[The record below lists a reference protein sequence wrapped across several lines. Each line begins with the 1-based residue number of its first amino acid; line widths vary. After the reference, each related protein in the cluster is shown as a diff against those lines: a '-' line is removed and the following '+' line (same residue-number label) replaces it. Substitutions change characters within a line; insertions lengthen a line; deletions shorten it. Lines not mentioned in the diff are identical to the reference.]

1 MKRKAAGGGASPRTI
16 SSVPPTPINDLRSPV
31 YLANVV
37 APSPAARVGRIFGY
51 LGLVVV
57 WAAILAV
64 GIFAT
69 VLALPG
75 AAGAAA
81 PEGLSDSQ
89 LFRHSDTWLAV
100 FVLPLLALIFGAISV
115 FIVTASLGALLAAA
129 TLFVRSLNP
138 AYAGEQLSLS
148 ILTKDGEA
156 VGPESTAFTGVAL
169 SLIPVRLTRW
179 TKIIVMIQFNAW
191 LINSTLLLIGFLWGC
206 TYLFAV
212 GWMLWPVTGAGAVV
226 CAVLSALPL
235 VGIVWVVWRRR
246 ARFAEVV
253 PTGAENSVYLNSW
266 PRRTR

>member
-31 YLANVV
+31 YLASVV
-37 APSPAARVGRIFGY
+37 APSAGARVGRVFGY
-51 LGLVVV
+51 LGLVVL

-69 VLALPG
+69 ILALPG
-75 AAGAAA
+75 ALGAAG
-81 PEGLSDSQ
+81 PEGLGDSQ

-100 FVLPLLALIFGAISV
+100 VLPLLALIFGAISV
-115 FIVTASLGALLAAA
+115 FVVTASLGALLAAA

-156 VGPESTAFTGVAL
+156 VGPVSTAFTGVAL

-191 LINSTLLLIGFLWGC
+191 LINGTLLLIGFLWGC
-206 TYLFAV
+206 TYLFTV
-212 GWMLWPVTGAGAVV
+212 GWMLWPVTGAGVIV
-226 CAVLSALPL
+226 CAVLSSLPL